1 MTSKKRTKR
10 HCNVI
15 NNGVSETVSTSSKPN
30 MYGSPKTLCNFQ
42 MQKEQRSKSD
52 LSQTNRRYRIEISTV
67 VYADLHKMIRLSGCN
82 IGARRL
88 R

>member
-1 MTSKKRTKR
+1 
-10 HCNVI
+10 
-15 NNGVSETVSTSSKPN
+15 

-67 VYADLHKMIRLSGCN
+67 VFADLHKMIRLSGCN

-88 R
+88 RWAQKKTKKNKERHTTDQGLK